1 MNDFLNDFLLMGH
14 MGSNHGECTQTKKPG
29 HENSL
34 LAVQGSFLNDAAQGR
49 PWLQQNVM

>member
-1 MNDFLNDFLLMGH
+1 MLMGH
-14 MGSNHGECTQTKKPG
+14 MGLYHGEYTQTKKPG
-29 HENSL
+29 YENSL